1 MSTNVHT
8 RTGFLVLETVY
19 LTRPGMTSCTGYSLI
34 LKYSTVRTRIW
45 ITFPYVPGFLNEIT
59 DKFYIGMLSMT
70 PFQKAKKTP
79 NLQCLHSARNKT
91 YLKRRKWVFKL
102 FLHQLQSEPET
113 IGERGENRVFNP
125 KREKM
130 DEAINHDREGRHL
143 KLSAWNGPHFLHSPV
158 YSKMEIITALEFELW
173 FPHFPTFCYYVK
185 RKRSAWIGEM
195 FLASKFRL
203 RVHDEDTRYER

>member
-1 MSTNVHT
+1 MMEDIYDEQFDLTPYYQAQLDLKNKVIDHDEFADPIQYIAGADVAYDEDNN
-8 RTGFLVLETVY
+8 RMVGALVLLNAITLEVVESVY
-19 LTRPGMTSCTGYSLI
+19 HEME
-34 LKYSTVRTRIW
+34 

-79 NLQCLHSARNKT
+79 NLQCLHSARTKT
-91 YLKRRKWVFKL
+91 YSKKRRKWVFKH

-113 IGERGENRVFNP
+113 IGEGGENRVFNP

-158 YSKMEIITALEFELW
+158 YSKMEIIIALEFELW
-173 FPHFPTFCYYVK
+173 
-185 RKRSAWIGEM
+185 
-195 FLASKFRL
+195 
-203 RVHDEDTRYER
+203 